1 MVKEE
6 NGVAV
11 DNYEGDD
18 RVRVQ
23 GDGGILFGD
32 RGGEKNGVTRE
43 DIFIGGEVF
52 VAVLM
57 VVCQRTSATL
67 QGRKAPGTTA
77 SGRLLESGRGGS
89 GQGEPKEEHSRDR
102 GNDEGKSLVEK
113 GKTNESLTTSSRQRM
128 RGRGGRERRR

>member
-1 MVKEE
+1 MGKLVVVLVRKLGRRLQRYFFSFTRKRKRMCTGLWGELSCTP
-6 NGVAV
+6 AV
-11 DNYEGDD
+11 NAAPPLTHIPILDCPFLQ
-18 RVRVQ
+18 V
-23 GDGGILFGD
+23 GGG
-32 RGGEKNGVTRE
+32 
-43 DIFIGGEVF
+43 
-52 VAVLM
+52 
-57 VVCQRTSATL
+57 
-67 QGRKAPGTTA
+67 PGTTA